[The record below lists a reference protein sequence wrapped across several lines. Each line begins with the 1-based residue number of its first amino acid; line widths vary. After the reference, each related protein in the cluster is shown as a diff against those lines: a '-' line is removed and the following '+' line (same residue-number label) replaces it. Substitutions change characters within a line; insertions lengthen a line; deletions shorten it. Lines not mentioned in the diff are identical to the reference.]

1 MMWIES
7 AGALVTLGLGL
18 LGLVRPLAAA
28 KLVGIEPIGTLGI
41 SELRASYG
49 GLFAALGLC
58 ALVSQSPLV
67 FDVLGLAWAG
77 TAAGRVA
84 SMFLDRSFAP
94 KNWGGLAMEVGLAAL
109 LLVPHW
115 LG

>member
-1 MMWIES
+1 
-7 AGALVTLGLGL
+7 V
-18 LGLVRPLAAA
+18 V
-28 KLVGIEPIGTLGI
+28 
-41 SELRASYG
+41 
-49 GLFAALGLC
+49 
-58 ALVSQSPLV
+58 
-67 FDVLGLAWAG
+67 GLAWAG

-84 SMFLDRSFAP
+84 SVFVDRSFAP